1 MSETQAVYQV
11 AVPEPEAEAPTPA
24 PARVAEPSQ
33 RIAASLQGQ
42 ELLDFVLLSNRI
54 LFVEK
59 LSPARKEEA
68 IIKLALK
75 RLQADLER
83 LSRETGSPFVPAERL

>member
-1 MSETQAVYQV
+1 MSETEAVYEIS
-11 AVPEPEAEAPTPA
+11 APESEAEAPTPA

-33 RIAASLQGQ
+33 RIAANLQGQ
-42 ELLDFVLLSNRI
+42 DLLDFVLLSNRI
-54 LFVEK
+54 LFAEK

-83 LSRETGSPFVPAERL
+83 VSQDIGSPFVPVERL